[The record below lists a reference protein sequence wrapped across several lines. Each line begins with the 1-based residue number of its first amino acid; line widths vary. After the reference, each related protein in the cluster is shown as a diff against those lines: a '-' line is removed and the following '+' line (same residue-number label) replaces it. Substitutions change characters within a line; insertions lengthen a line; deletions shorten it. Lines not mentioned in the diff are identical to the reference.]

1 MKSGNGL
8 ILYLTFEK
16 LGFLEFRIR
25 RHSDG
30 ALINDLTFDLGHHV
44 VTCVGHIYATIF
56 IALMNN
62 VETLLANLNF
72 ISSPYVLKRTKL

>member
-1 MKSGNGL
+1 MTSGNCL
-8 ILYLTFEK
+8 IFYLIFEK

-25 RHSDG
+25 RDSDG
-30 ALINDLTFDLGHHV
+30 ALVSDLTFDLGHYL

-62 VETLLANLNF
+62 VET
-72 ISSPYVLKRTKL
+72 